1 VTHLKPGGRLAV
13 ISFHSLEDRIVKHFM
28 RDMAEGDKLP
38 RNVPIR
44 ASEVP
49 PGRMRLVG
57 KAVRA
62 SAAEVGANPRS
73 VRCCGLR
80 SVAMLP
86 SSNGLN
92 VLLIVAVVM
101 CALSVV
107 TSQHKARKM
116 YIELQKQKEYAQQME
131 VEWGQLQLELSTLAT
146 PGRVEKLAER
156 QLHMQLPASG
166 QVQFIRVEPDG
177 QRDNQS

>member
-1 VTHLKPGGRLAV
+1 
-13 ISFHSLEDRIVKHFM
+13 
-28 RDMAEGDKLP
+28 
-38 RNVPIR
+38 
-44 ASEVP
+44 
-49 PGRMRLVG
+49 
-57 KAVRA
+57 
-62 SAAEVGANPRS
+62 
-73 VRCCGLR
+73 
-80 SVAMLP
+80 MLP

-92 VLLIVAVVM
+92 VLLMVAVVM

-116 YIELQKQKEYAQQME
+116 YIELQKEKEYAQQME

-156 QLHMQLPASG
+156 QLHMQLPANG